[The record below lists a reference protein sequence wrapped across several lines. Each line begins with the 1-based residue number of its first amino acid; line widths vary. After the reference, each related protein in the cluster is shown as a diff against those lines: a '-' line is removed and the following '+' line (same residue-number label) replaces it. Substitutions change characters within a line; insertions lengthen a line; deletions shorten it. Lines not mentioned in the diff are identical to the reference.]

1 MNFWHD
7 RALTGTGCVFYGLA
21 FLFALAPLI
30 RRREYPH
37 VIFMVLLIG
46 GFIFQSFGLYVRG
59 LEIHAIPL
67 SNTFEVFQVLAWFA
81 VGLNFVLRQM
91 FQLKLLNFFSSG
103 FGFGLSLISLS
114 IASWDDRAPPLE
126 LPGSPWVG
134 FHAALAIFS
143 YSIFAVLALTSLMY
157 MLQDR
162 ALKKMQ
168 TGGLFGMLPAI
179 RQLEVINT
187 KLISLGVSVL
197 TVAVAIGF
205 LNWLQA
211 PHAVGLVKLTI
222 AMAVWLAY
230 LFVLL
235 QRRRNQLVAQ
245 KFAKTCLGLFVVA
258 LVSLWPLTQRSAAN
272 PEADGVE
279 FLDDARK

>member
-7 RALTGTGCVFYGLA
+7 RALTGTGCIFYGLA
-21 FLFALAPLI
+21 FLFALAPMI

-37 VIFMVLLIG
+37 VIFMALLIG

-67 SNTFEVFQVLAWFA
+67 SNTFEVFQVLAWSA
-81 VGLNFVLRQM
+81 VGLNFILRQL
-91 FQLKLLNFFSSG
+91 FQLRLLNFFSSA
-103 FGFGLSLISLS
+103 FGFGLSLVALS
-114 IASWDDRAPPLE
+114 IPSWDDAAPPLE
-126 LPGSPWVG
+126 LSGSPWVG

-143 YSIFAVLALTSLMY
+143 YGVFAVLALTSLMY
-157 MLQDR
+157 LMQDR
-162 ALKKMQ
+162 ALKRMK

-179 RQLEVINT
+179 RQLEVINY
-187 KLISLGVSVL
+187 KLISLGVSIL
-197 TVAVAIGF
+197 SVAVVIGF

-230 LFVLL
+230 LFVMV
-235 QRRRNQLVAQ
+235 QRRRNQLVARA
-245 KFAKTCLGLFVVA
+245 FAKACLGLFIVA
-258 LVSLWPLTQRSAAN
+258 LVSLWPLTQRSPAH
-272 PEADGVE
+272 PQADGVE
-279 FLDDARK
+279 FLDNAY